1 MYPITFVDE
10 VSGSLLFA
18 TNYSK
23 KKDNVSDVLLSIYN
37 IFDYFW
43 AWKERKIHRVS
54 TMFIALG
61 SNLVQLFWRWRC
73 IFAFPG
79 QSNNNHV
86 LSCLLFNRPGNTA
99 TDRPRHLATKDEYRP
114 ERYSFKLPFIHVFFR
129 HMRVFRDTLMMQGL
143 DFVTDEMTIEAHL
156 VRQSDL
162 KRHISEK
169 DIHEIVSGQSQKREW
184 SHRGQHGQPPQKK
197 NSNTS
202 NDSSS
207 TSSNGS
213 HNGHGGHHVPSSSG
227 GTILPIYRYCISC
240 RNGAN
245 VEIFLQCVEI
255 SNCG

>member
-1 MYPITFVDE
+1 MFYLVCYLTGRVILRLTARAIW
-10 VSGSLLFA
+10 LR
-18 TNYSK
+18 K
-23 KKDNVSDVLLSIYN
+23 MN
-37 IFDYFW
+37 IDPS
-43 AWKERKIHRVS
+43 V
-54 TMFIALG
+54 IA
-61 SNLVQLFWRWRC
+61 
-73 IFAFPG
+73 
-79 QSNNNHV
+79 
-86 LSCLLFNRPGNTA
+86 
-99 TDRPRHLATKDEYRP
+99 
-114 ERYSFKLPFIHVFFR
+114 FKRELPFIHVFFR